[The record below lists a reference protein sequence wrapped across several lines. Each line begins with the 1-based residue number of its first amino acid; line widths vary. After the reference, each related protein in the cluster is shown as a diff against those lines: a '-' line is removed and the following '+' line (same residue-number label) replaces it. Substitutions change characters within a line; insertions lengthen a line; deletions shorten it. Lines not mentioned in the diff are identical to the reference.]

1 MSVWRARLDGVNEQ
15 DRRYAYKAWSRSE
28 DVEEKTAFNL
38 TWIKADW
45 VSKPKGPDGMAG
57 LQVERKRVR

>member
-1 MSVWRARLDGVNEQ
+1 MSKIDDMRIRLGVEAKMS
-15 DRRYAYKAWSRSE
+15 RRKQLST
-28 DVEEKTAFNL
+28 V